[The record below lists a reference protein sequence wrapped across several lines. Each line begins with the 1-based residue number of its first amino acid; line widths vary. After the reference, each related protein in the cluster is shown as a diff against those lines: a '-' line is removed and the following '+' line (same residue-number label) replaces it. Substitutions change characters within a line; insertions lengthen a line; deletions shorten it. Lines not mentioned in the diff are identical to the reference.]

1 MEKKFCRG
9 ALSLLFLVLVCL
21 KIPAQQQTFKVGATL
36 PEDFWT
42 KSHQIVNSSTK
53 SITLSEHRGKLI
65 FLDFWNN
72 GCNAGLIA
80 LLNMEEL
87 QR

>member
-9 ALSLLFLVLVCL
+9 ALSLLFLVLMCL
-21 KIPAQQQTFKVGATL
+21 KIPAQEQTFKVGATL

-42 KSHQIVNSSTK
+42 KSHQMVNSSAE
-53 SITLSEHRGKLI
+53 SISRSEYRGKLI
-65 FLDFWNN
+65 LLDFWNN

-80 LLNMEEL
+80 LLKMEQL